1 MGQLQDMVDISDE
14 LALWLAI
21 SDRPAIVSRD
31 SLLKSYQTY
40 GSILPIFQSS
50 NEHVA
55 QFQRLDKTA
64 TSFRHYISSDILSDY
79 RKQVQVCKQ
88 KGIEILRF
96 VDKKYP
102 DQLRTLTETSIGPP
116 LVLLRKGQLTS
127 FDSCV
132 AISGTRDSSFFGRSF
147 ALEAA
152 QTLASKKYTVVSGL
166 ARGVDEWAH
175 FGALKSKQGKTVAVL
190 PWMDPLYPPEH
201 NELAEDIQKRG
212 AIVSEH
218 YAQSFG
224 KGARGKFVERNRITS
239 GLSLCVI
246 AVESDL
252 EGGTVHQVDL
262 ALAQGKRVFALVP
275 RGNERAKRGYELF
288 LKNGA
293 VPIKSIDE
301 VLEYLKDTAHS
312 VRERRMDT
320 FYPNPQRELGSGEV
334 QREDSL

>member
-1 MGQLQDMVDISDE
+1 MVDSSDD
-14 LALWLAI
+14 LALWLAV
-21 SDRPAIVSRD
+21 SDRPGSVPRD
-31 SLLKSYQTY
+31 LLIKSYQRY
-40 GSILPIFQSS
+40 GSISTVLHPSKDNSAHFETSARADTSS
-50 NEHVA
+50 RRYLSTE
-55 QFQRLDKTA
+55 
-64 TSFRHYISSDILSDY
+64 ILSDY
-79 RKQVQVCKQ
+79 RRQVEACKR
-88 KGIEILRF
+88 KGIEIIRL
-96 VDKKYP
+96 VDKNYP
-102 DQLRTLTETSIGPP
+102 DQLRSLTETTIGPP
-116 LVLLRKGQLTS
+116 LVLLRKGKLAS
-127 FDSCV
+127 FDRCV
-132 AISGTRDSSFFGRSF
+132 AISGTRDCSFLGRNF

-152 QTLASKKYTVVSGL
+152 KALASKKYTVVSGL

-175 FGALKSKQGKTVAVL
+175 FGALKPKEGKTVAVL

-293 VPIKSIDE
+293 
-301 VLEYLKDTAHS
+301 
-312 VRERRMDT
+312 
-320 FYPNPQRELGSGEV
+320 
-334 QREDSL
+334 